1 MTRVSL
7 TAISIICQESIVVM
21 RCFSFLEFWPSAE
34 IGTLSSLFIA
44 GKYPQDIVALLKTLR
59 LEFNPTMGQKA
70 CLSELALSNFSEY
83 SEA

>member
-1 MTRVSL
+1 MFNSL
-7 TAISIICQESIVVM
+7 GISRGYDS
-21 RCFSFLEFWPSAE
+21 
-34 IGTLSSLFIA
+34 GTLSSLFIA